1 MLNEEIIRDMKKT
14 VKLKLPEGVS
24 LPKGVELPE
33 IEVSEITL
41 RETVIGEDGK
51 TYEVE
56 KKIELPII
64 K

>member
-1 MLNEEIIRDMKKT
+1 MKKT
-14 VKLKLPEGVS
+14 VKLKLPDGVS
-24 LPKGVELPE
+24 LPEGVELPE
-33 IEVSEITL
+33 IEVSEATL

>member
-1 MLNEEIIRDMKKT
+1 MKGEPNKKM
-14 VKLKLPEGVS
+14 VKIKLPDGVSLPEGVE
-24 LPKGVELPE
+24 PPE
-33 IEVSEITL
+33 IEVGEVQL
-41 RETVIGEDGK
+41 RETIIGDDGK

>member
-1 MLNEEIIRDMKKT
+1 MSESDKKK
-14 VKLKLPEGVS
+14 VKLKLSEGVS
-24 LPKGVELPE
+24 LPEGVELPE

-41 RETVIGEDGK
+41 RETVIGKDGK

>member
-1 MLNEEIIRDMKKT
+1 MKKT

-24 LPKGVELPE
+24 LPEGVEPPE
-33 IEVSEITL
+33 IEVSEVTL
-41 RETVIGEDGK
+41 RTTIIGDDGK

-56 KKIELPII
+56 EKIELPII

>member
-1 MLNEEIIRDMKKT
+1 MSTVNKKM

-24 LPKGVELPE
+24 LPEGIELPE
-33 IEVSEITL
+33 IEVSKVTIRKT
-41 RETVIGEDGK
+41 IIDDGK

-56 KKIELPII
+56 EKIELPVI

>member
-1 MLNEEIIRDMKKT
+1 MKGEPNKKK
-14 VKLKLPEGVS
+14 VRLKLPDDIS
-24 LPKGVELPE
+24 LPEGVELPE
-33 IEVSEITL
+33 IEVGEVTL
-41 RETVIGEDGK
+41 RETVIGDDGK